1 MDKTS
6 VIVIAIF
13 AVISVAAFLVFRMR
27 AKVEVK
33 GPLNTGL
40 TLDASNEPPAIS
52 PAIKIEGA
60 KSRGGGL
67 IALDGTGRGADVRGV
82 DVETDIRVSSDPS
95 EGPASPK
102 A

>member
-1 MDKTS
+1 MNNTA

-13 AVISVAAFLVFRMR
+13 AVIVIAAFFVFRRR
-27 AKVEVK
+27 AKVEIK

-40 TLDASNEPPAIS
+40 TLDASNEPPIS
-52 PAIKIEGA
+52 PAIRIEGA

-67 IALDGTGRGADVRGV
+67 TAEDGTGRGADVRDV
-82 DVETDIRVSSDPS
+82 DVQTDIRVSSNPS
-95 EGPASPK
+95 NSRTDPK

>member
-1 MDKTS
+1 MNNTA

-13 AVISVAAFLVFRMR
+13 AMIVIAAFLVFRQR
-27 AKVEVK
+27 AKVEIR

-40 TLDASNEPPAIS
+40 KLDASNELLPIS
-52 PAIKIEGA
+52 PGIKIEGA

-67 IALDGTGRGADVRGV
+67 TAEDGTGRGADVR
-82 DVETDIRVSSDPS
+82 DVEVQTDIRVSSNPS
-95 EGPASPK
+95 KSPTDPK